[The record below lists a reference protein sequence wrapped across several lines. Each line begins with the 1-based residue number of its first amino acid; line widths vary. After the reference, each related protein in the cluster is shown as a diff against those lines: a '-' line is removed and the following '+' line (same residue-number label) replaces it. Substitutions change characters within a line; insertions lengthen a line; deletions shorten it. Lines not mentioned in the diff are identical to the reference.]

1 MTATIKSLILVINP
15 GSTSTKIAIYNHNKN
30 TFQKNIKHNIEEL
43 SVFEKISDQ
52 YEFRKKIILDELQ
65 NAGIDLNDIV
75 IIIGRGGLLR
85 PIKSG
90 VYEVNDLMIEHLKHC
105 QIGQHA
111 SNLGALISRGMG
123 EDLPNA
129 RILIADPVVVDEFD
143 DIARIAGH
151 PKFERKSIFHALN
164 QKSIA
169 KTYAKSRFQKYEELN
184 LIVAHVGG
192 GITVGAHSNGRVIDV
207 NQGLDGDGPFSAERS
222 GTLPIGEVINMCFSG
237 DYTIDE
243 IRKMITGEGGL
254 VAYLGTNSVLEIEA
268 KIREGDDHAKFIYEA
283 MAYQVAKE
291 IGAVSTV
298 LKGKVDAILI
308 TGGVAYDERFVNWIK
323 ERVEF
328 IAPIF
333 IYPGEDE
340 MRALAKNAFSVLT
353 GEMEVFEYKEKCTDK

>member
-1 MTATIKSLILVINP
+1 MTSNGKSLILVINP
-15 GSTSTKIAIYNHNKN
+15 GSTSTKIAIFNNNKN
-30 TFQKNIKHNIEEL
+30 IFQKDIKHSLEDLN
-43 SVFEKISDQ
+43 SFEKISDQ
-52 YEFRKKIILDELQ
+52 FEFRKKIILEELLL
-65 NAGIDLNDIV
+65 AEIDLNEILV
-75 IIIGRGGLLR
+75 IIGRGGLLK

-90 VYEVNDLMIEHLKHC
+90 VYAVNELMIEHLMHC

-111 SNLGALISRGMG
+111 SNLGALIGNGLSK
-123 EDLPNA
+123 DIPHA
-129 RILIADPVVVDEFD
+129 KILIADPVVVDEFEE
-143 DIARIAGH
+143 IARVAGH
-151 PKFERKSIFHALN
+151 PKFERRSIFHALN

-184 LIVAHVGG
+184 LIVVHVGG
-192 GITVGAHSNGRVIDV
+192 GITVGAHCNGRVIDV

-237 DYTIDE
+237 EFTVEE

-254 VAYLGTNSVLEIEA
+254 AAYLGTNSVLEIEA
-268 KIREGDDHAKFIYEA
+268 RIREGDDYAKFIYEA

-340 MRALAKNAFSVLT
+340 MRALAKNAFAVLS
-353 GEMEVFEYKEKCTDK
+353 GEMEVMQYDQKCKP